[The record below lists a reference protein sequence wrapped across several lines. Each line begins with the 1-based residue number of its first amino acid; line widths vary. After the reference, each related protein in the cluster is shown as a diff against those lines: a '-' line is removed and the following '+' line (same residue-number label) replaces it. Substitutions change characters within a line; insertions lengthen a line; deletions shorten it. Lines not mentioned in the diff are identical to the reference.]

1 MRWGKVKIRGSF
13 FLMAAWLNYL
23 DRQQVFPLVLLSCLF
38 HELGHYWAIL
48 ALGGNIRL
56 VRLTAVGAEM
66 SLSGPLGYWREGVA
80 ALAGPG
86 VNLALAL
93 IFCRWEWGAVFAGLN
108 LALACFNLMPVIPL
122 DGGRAA
128 DALLAM
134 LFGPEWG
141 AGIMRLLE
149 GTAMTLL
156 LGVGAVL
163 WRAGGSVTL
172 LFTALWLVIVGVSV
186 KKNRIRACHTGG
198 KQVK

>member
-1 MRWGKVKIRGSF
+1 MRWGKVEIRGSF

-23 DRQQVFPLVLLSCLF
+23 DRQQVVPLVLLACLF

-48 ALGGNIRL
+48 ALGGEVRL
-56 VRLTAVGAEM
+56 IRLTAIGAEM

-93 IFCRWEWGAVFAGLN
+93 LFCRWEWGDVFAGLN
-108 LALACFNLMPVIPL
+108 LALACFNLMPVAAL

-128 DALLAM
+128 DAVLSL

-141 AGIMRLLE
+141 RRILKLLE
-149 GTAMTLL
+149 GTAITLL
-156 LGVGAVL
+156 LGAGMLL

-172 LFTALWLVIVGVSV
+172 LFTAFWLAIMAVSV
-186 KKNRIRACHTGG
+186 KKSQIRTCHTGG